1 MDYTVFNI
9 YKTWRKA
16 KGKENAKKLFN
27 ASPKLT
33 MALVVVLVINSI
45 AILVIDVLKALNA
58 ISHGSVWM
66 FISFATLFIVIIILY
81 ILTTSYYKNNTKKN
95 LKAKQKQAKI
105 LKKELKAIGYK
116 TKNQLKQLCNRMN
129 EKYEKGNLWIQRMQ
143 KIINSIFISLF
154 IPINLKI
161 FEILA
166 DKNFD
171 ITDIIYIT
179 GYGLIFLFASYWL
192 LLGLVHLC
200 KVFICHLNTIEEMIE
215 DIHYILDYFF
225 PIDDNDV

>member
-1 MDYTVFNI
+1 MDYTVFNT
-9 YKTWRKA
+9 YKKWRKKA
-16 KGKENAKKLFN
+16 GKKNAKKLFN
-27 ASPKLT
+27 SSPKLI
-33 MALVVVLVINSI
+33 MALVVILVINSI
-45 AILVIDVLKALNA
+45 AILVIDVLEALNA

-66 FISFATLFIVIIILY
+66 FISFVTLFIVIIVLY
-81 ILTTSYYKNNTKKN
+81 ILTTSYYKNNIKKN

-116 TKNQLKQLCNRMN
+116 KKNQLKQLCNRMN
-129 EKYEKGNLWIQRMQ
+129 EKYEKENLWIQRMQ
-143 KIINSIFISLF
+143 KIIDSIFISLF

-171 ITDIIYIT
+171 IANIIYIT
-179 GYGLIFLFASYWL
+179 GYGLIFLFASYCL
-192 LLGLVHLC
+192 LVGLVQLC
-200 KVFICHLNTIEEMIE
+200 KVFICRLNTIEEMIE
-215 DIHYILDYFF
+215 DIHYILDHFF